1 MPLCFYTLDWSQSN
15 IWWHYIWPCKQGSLR
30 HKLIVFVCVTH
41 YKNHRC
47 VCYGSP
53 KISMFVWLCL
63 EPMVHKSKL
72 KTKKCQQLIQ
82 LQFQAEYLLH
92 KVVSPEQ
99 CICTSRCFILST
111 ACFFHILDQ
120 GHIIGGFCRRKLTE
134 AIDSQTIFEWQ

>member
-1 MPLCFYTLDWSQSN
+1 
-15 IWWHYIWPCKQGSLR
+15 
-30 HKLIVFVCVTH
+30 
-41 YKNHRC
+41 
-47 VCYGSP
+47 
-53 KISMFVWLCL
+53 
-63 EPMVHKSKL
+63 MVHKSKL

-99 CICTSRCFILST
+99 CICASRCFILST

-134 AIDSQTIFEWQ
+134 EIDSQTIFEWR